1 MASENGIRRQIDALR
16 AAAATV
22 ASAGWR
28 ADAQRTTGGGLRSN
42 LANALLALRR
52 APDLAGLF
60 MLDQMMR
67 APLLTGPI
75 PGAEPTD
82 LPRPVRDSDVT
93 GLQEHLQLAGLVT
106 VAKDTVHQAVDLIAA
121 EHAFH
126 PVRNYLNGLHWDGV
140 NRLAGWLNAYLG
152 VEHGAYAR
160 GIGPMFLIA
169 MAARIFQP
177 GCKADYMLVLEGPQG
192 ARKSTACAILGG
204 QWFSD
209 ALPDIRG
216 GKDAAQHLNGK
227 WLIEVAELS
236 ALDKA
241 EAAALK
247 AFITRPTE
255 RYRPSYGRKEVIEP
269 RQVVFVGTTNRTAYL
284 RDETGGRRFWPVKV
298 GLIDTE
304 ALARDRDQLFA
315 EAVTLYR
322 QGAQWWPD
330 AEFERTHIA
339 PQQDARYETDAWE
352 EAIGNYLAGADHD
365 GRIRT
370 CVTIYQLAREAL
382 FIDTGKI
389 GTADQRRIAAVLE
402 RSGWVRGKRQ
412 MTGMQW
418 QRPMSQ

>member
-1 MASENGIRRQIDALR
+1 VPDDAAIARQIDALR
-16 AAAATV
+16 ASATNAAG
-22 ASAGWR
+22 SDWKAG
-28 ADAQRTTGGGLRSN
+28 AQCNSTGNMRSN

-52 APDLAGLF
+52 APELSELF
-60 MLDQMMR
+60 MLDEMMR
-67 APLLTGPI
+67 APLLTGLI
-75 PGAEPTD
+75 PGAEPTE
-82 LPRPVRDSDVT
+82 LPRPVRDADVT
-93 GLQEHLQLAGLVT
+93 AVQEHLQLAGLVT
-106 VAKDTVHQAVDLIAA
+106 VAKDTVHQAVDLVAA
-121 EHAFH
+121 ERAFH
-126 PVRNYLNGLHWDGV
+126 PVRDYLAGLRWDGV
-140 NRLAGWLNAYLG
+140 SRLGGWLNAYLG

-169 MAARIFQP
+169 MVARVFQP

-192 ARKSTACAILGG
+192 AGKSSACAILGG

-247 AFITRPTE
+247 AFITRPVE

-284 RDETGGRRFWPVKV
+284 RDETGGRRFWPVLV
-298 GLIDTE
+298 SLIDTE

-315 EAVTLYR
+315 EAVALYR

-330 AEFERTHIA
+330 AVFERQHIA
-339 PQQDARYETDAWE
+339 PQQSARYESDAWE
-352 EAIGNYLAGADHD
+352 DVIVTYLGASS
-365 GRIRT
+365 R
-370 CVTIYQLAREAL
+370 VTVLQLAREAL
-382 FIDTGKI
+382 HMDTSKI
-389 GTADQRRIAAVLE
+389 GTSDQRRISAALE
-402 RSGWVRGKRQ
+402 RMG
-412 MTGMQW
+412 W
-418 QRPMSQ
+418 QRGPRGNNGERFWVPVGGKDA